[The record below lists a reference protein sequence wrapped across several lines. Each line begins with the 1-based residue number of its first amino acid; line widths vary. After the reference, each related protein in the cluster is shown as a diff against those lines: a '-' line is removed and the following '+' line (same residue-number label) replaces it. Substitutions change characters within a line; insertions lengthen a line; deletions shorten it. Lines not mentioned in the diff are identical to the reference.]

1 MRRRQFIRLLGG
13 AFVGLPL
20 TVHAQ
25 QPERKRRIGVLVA
38 GDEDDTE
45 MKARLAAFAKA
56 LEELGWFDGRNIQ
69 IDYRAAGSN
78 AERLLRHAAELA
90 TISPDVILAGG
101 TSTVGPLQ
109 KETRMVPIVF
119 AGVVDPVGAGLVDS
133 LARPGG
139 NTTGFTQFEY
149 GMSGKWLQLLKEI
162 APYVTRVGVLRD
174 ATTAVATSELAAI
187 QAVGPSVGVDVSPL
201 GTTEIENSV
210 GAFARTPGGGLII
223 TTGAT
228 PIHNRRL
235 IITLAA
241 QYRLPTVYP
250 YRFFAA
256 DGGLMSYGPDRVEPF
271 RRAASYVDRI
281 LKGEKPVDLPV
292 QAPTKYELVINVK
305 TAKAL
310 GLGVPAAL
318 QARADELIE

>member
-1 MRRRQFIRLLGG
+1 
-13 AFVGLPL
+13 VVLPL
-20 TVHAQ
+20 AVHAQ
-25 QPERKRRIGVLVA
+25 QPERMRRIGVLVA
-38 GDEDDTE
+38 GDEGDTE
-45 MKARLAAFAKA
+45 IKARLAAFAKA

-69 IDYRAAGSN
+69 IEYRAAGSD
-78 AERLLRHAAELA
+78 AERLRRQAAELA
-90 TISPDVILAGG
+90 TIRPDVILAGG

-109 KETRMVPIVF
+109 KETSTVPIVF

-162 APYVTRVGVLRD
+162 APHVTRVGVLRD

-210 GAFARTPGGGLII
+210 GAFARASGGGLII

-235 IITLAA
+235 IIKLAA
-241 QYRLPTVYP
+241 RYRLPTVYP

-256 DGGLMSYGPDRVEPF
+256 DGGLMSYGPDRIEPF

-292 QAPTKYELVINVK
+292 QTPTKYELIINMK
-305 TAKAL
+305 TAEAL
-310 GLGVPAAL
+310 GLGVPPAL

>member
-1 MRRRQFIRLLGG
+1 M
-13 AFVGLPL
+13 
-20 TVHAQ
+20 
-25 QPERKRRIGVLVA
+25 RRIGVLVA
-38 GDEDDTE
+38 GDEYDTE

-69 IDYRAAGSN
+69 IEYRAAGSN
-78 AERLLRHAAELA
+78 AERLHRHAAELA
-90 TISPDVILAGG
+90 TIAPDVILAGG

-109 KETRMVPIVF
+109 NETRTVPIVF

-162 APYVTRVGVLRD
+162 APHVTRVGVLRD

-256 DGGLMSYGPDRVEPF
+256 DGGLMSYGPDRDEPF